1 MQRSFVSRTE
11 WSQVHANPAERFV
24 PSPAAAI
31 SLLRRSYLLRD
42 IIKQTL
48 CQNRR

>member
-48 CQNRR
+48 SKS